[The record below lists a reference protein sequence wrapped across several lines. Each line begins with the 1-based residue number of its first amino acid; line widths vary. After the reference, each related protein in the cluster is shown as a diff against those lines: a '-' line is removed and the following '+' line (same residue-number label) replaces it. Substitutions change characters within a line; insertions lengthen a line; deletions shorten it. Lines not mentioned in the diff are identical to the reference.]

1 MELVAIKLPKTLVEG
16 IKKYYDSEDTPNRLF
31 LRSILLSDLPEGK
44 AELIA
49 NELDV
54 NIKEVNKLRNQKNE
68 LFKPNANLK
77 NNKRLERMLK
87 QSEFT
92 NQMMLSYIKLMLSD
106 TGYAFPD
113 NIEERLNSF
122 DDYDIGLKQHI
133 VKKFEEW

>member
-1 MELVAIKLPKTLVEG
+1 MELVTVRIPKNLVESV
-16 IKKYYDSEDTPNRLF
+16 KSLYDSESVST
-31 LRSILLSDLPEGK
+31 RSFIITMLLSNVPEGK
-44 AELIA
+44 VDLLA
-49 NELDV
+49 NEM
-54 NIKEVNKLRNQKNE
+54 K
-68 LFKPNANLK
+68 ANTREIQRLK
-77 NNKRLERMLK
+77 NQRSAILNSNSKPKENKRLERMLK

-133 VKKFEEW
+133 VKKFEE

>member
-54 NIKEVNKLRNQKNE
+54 DIKEVNKLRSQKNE
-68 LFKPNANLK
+68 LLKPNTNLK

-122 DDYDIGLKQHI
+122 DDYDKELKQHI
-133 VKKFEEW
+133 IKKFEE

>member
-1 MELVAIKLPKTLVEG
+1 MELVTVRIPKNLVESV
-16 IKKYYDSEDTPNRLF
+16 KSLYDSESVST
-31 LRSILLSDLPEGK
+31 RSFIITMLLSNVPEGK
-44 AELIA
+44 VDLLA
-49 NELDV
+49 NEM
-54 NIKEVNKLRNQKNE
+54 K
-68 LFKPNANLK
+68 ANTREIQRLK
-77 NNKRLERMLK
+77 NQRSAILNSNSKPKENKRLERMLK

-122 DDYDIGLKQHI
+122 DDYDRGLKQHI

>member
-133 VKKFEEW
+133 VKKFEE